1 MNDTSE
7 NKKKLLAV
15 SRNALR
21 GLHELFGYDYC
32 KPYEI
37 LHLTGK
43 FTVGQ
48 VNRLAASAGYGLRS
62 EIVLLTRDPERAG
75 YYDSGLRV
83 VEIVGDGFRIEFS
96 RRIPYYSRINDP
108 FGHFYRK
115 ADFDDL
121 RKKNTAETWII
132 LQAKEH
138 LRFPTEVKLDLT
150 ERFTLGKVDVST
162 YKGYYVRGVELFRR
176 DGKGEKLDYQTH
188 GNYYYEGMWKPES
201 VYEIFDKSGWYLRD
215 RREDLKRRAD
225 ALRAE
230 RAKAAYLNTDNADKV
245 KELRALIDR
254 RKAEIVAQLSMAS
267 TSEEIDAVREALGWR
282 GLYGIM
288 RDFES
293 FKENTEARKYSSIER
308 SDAAY
313 NAIKSKL
320 IKREE
325 AA

>member
-1 MNDTSE
+1 MNSTIE

-21 GLHELFGYDYC
+21 GLHELFGYDFC

-37 LHLTGK
+37 LHLSGK
-43 FTVGQ
+43 FTVNQ
-48 VNRLAASAGYGLRS
+48 VNRLAAAAGYGLKS
-62 EIVLLTRDPERAG
+62 ETVLLTRDPERAG
-75 YYDSGLRV
+75 YYDSDLRV
-83 VEIVGDGFRIEFS
+83 VKIVGDGFKIEFS
-96 RRIPYYSRINDP
+96 RRIPSYKRINDP

-115 ADFDDL
+115 ADFDAL

-132 LQAKEH
+132 LQAKEN
-138 LRFPTEVKLDLT
+138 LRFPAEVKLDLT
-150 ERFTLGKVDVST
+150 ERFKIGKVDIST
-162 YKGYYVRGVELFRR
+162 YKGICVRGVELFRR

-201 VYEIFDKSGWYLRD
+201 VYEIFDKSGWYLHD
-215 RREDLKRRAD
+215 RRENLKRRAD

-245 KELRALIDR
+245 RELQALIDR
-254 RKAEIVAQLSMAS
+254 RKAEIVAQLSEAA
-267 TSEEIDAVREALGWR
+267 TSDEIDAVREALGWR
-282 GLYGIM
+282 GLYGIV
-288 RDFES
+288 RDFEA

-308 SDAAY
+308 SDDAY
-313 NAIKSKL
+313 NAIKSKMT
-320 IKREE
+320 KREE

>member
-1 MNDTSE
+1 MTNTSE
-7 NKKKLLAV
+7 NRKKLLAV
-15 SRNALR
+15 SRSALR
-21 GLHELFGYDYC
+21 GLHELFGYDFC

-75 YYDSGLRV
+75 YYDSDLRV
-83 VEIVGDGFRIEFS
+83 VKIVGDGFKIEFS
-96 RRIPYYSRINDP
+96 RRIPSYKRINDP

-115 ADFDDL
+115 ADFDAL
-121 RKKNTAETWII
+121 RKRATAEAWII

-138 LRFPTEVKLDLT
+138 LRFPAEVKLDLT
-150 ERFTLGKVDVST
+150 ERFKLGKVDMSH
-162 YKGYYVRGVELFRR
+162 YKGTYVSGVELFRR
-176 DGKGEKLDYQTH
+176 DGKGEKLKYETH

-201 VYEIFDKSGWYLRD
+201 VYEIFDKSGWYLHD
-215 RREDLKRRAD
+215 RRENLKRRAD

-230 RAKAAYLNTDNADKV
+230 RAKTAYLNTDNADKV
-245 KELRALIDR
+245 KELQALIDR
-254 RKAEIVAQLSMAS
+254 RKAEIAAQLSEAA
-267 TSEEIDAVREALGWR
+267 TSDEIDAVREALGWR
-282 GLYGIM
+282 GLYGIV
-288 RDFES
+288 RDFEA
-293 FKENTEARKYSSIER
+293 FKDNTEARKYSSIER

-320 IKREE
+320 AKRKE